1 MFRQKKLISE
11 MQVDIK
17 KLGKKGNLE
26 DICGSVPLN
35 WETDYFKCYSPSFS
49 IGSKLPRALPP
60 EEC

>member
-1 MFRQKKLISE
+1 